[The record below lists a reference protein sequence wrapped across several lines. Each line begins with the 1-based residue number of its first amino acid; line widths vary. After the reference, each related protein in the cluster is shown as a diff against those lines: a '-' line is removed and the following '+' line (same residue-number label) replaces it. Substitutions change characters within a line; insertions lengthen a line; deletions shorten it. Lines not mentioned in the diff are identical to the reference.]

1 MIRQRVLLL
10 ILALV
15 GASFAP
21 PARAADDPLAGAFFP
36 PELVMRHLVDIGLD
50 EAQQTGIKQAIVQAQ
65 SIFLD
70 RQLAMQTELGKL
82 QALVRPARVDAAAV
96 AEQLDRVL
104 ALERE
109 VKRAQ
114 IGLLVE
120 IKNLLRPDQQQR
132 LAALRGN
139 G

>member
-1 MIRQRVLLL
+1 MIHQRALLL

-21 PARAADDPLAGAFFP
+21 PAHAADDPLAGAFFP
-36 PELVMRHLVDIGLD
+36 PEVVMRHLVDIGLD
-50 EAQQTGIKQAIVQAQ
+50 EAQQSGIKQAIVRAQ
-65 SIFLD
+65 TIFLD

-82 QALVRPARVDAAAV
+82 QALVRPAHVDAAAV
-96 AEQLDRVL
+96 IEQLDRVL

-120 IKNLLRPDQQQR
+120 IKNLLRPEQQQR
-132 LAALRGN
+132 LEALRG
-139 G
+139 GD

>member
-1 MIRQRVLLL
+1 MIRPRALLL
-10 ILALV
+10 VVALA
-15 GASFAP
+15 GATLAP
-21 PARAADDPLAGAFFP
+21 PVRAADDPLAGAFFP
-36 PELVMRHLVDIGLD
+36 PELVMRHLVEIGLD
-50 EAQQTGIKQAIVQAQ
+50 EAQQNGIKQAIGRAQ
-65 SIFLD
+65 TIFLD

-82 QALVRPARVDAAAV
+82 QVLVRPPRVAPAAAI
-96 AEQLDRVL
+96 EQLDRVL

-120 IKNLLRPDQQQR
+120 IKNLLRPEQQQR
-132 LAALRGN
+132 LAALRAN